1 VDSAGNLNSHKRI
14 PALDGLRG
22 IAILAVFF
30 RHYAGGLE
38 KTATSTGLH
47 VLGMIFN
54 FGWSGV
60 DLFFVLSG
68 FLITGILYDTK
79 GKPGYYK
86 NFYARRIL
94 RIFPPYY
101 LLAAIYLMLTPVL
114 AAHWKWGQLYFL
126 VYLGYPLALIWP
138 ALAEVSPF
146 VHLTH
151 LWSLCAEE
159 QFYMIWPWTIARL
172 RSSAA
177 ILRACLA
184 LAAATLL
191 LRAAICVTGWVDI
204 NWTHDFLGCRMD
216 ALAVGAAI
224 AIAVRGPL
232 RDKIMKWA
240 PAVFFPAVASVIAIC
255 FLRRTVDHTDPAIAT
270 LGFSLI
276 ALAYGA
282 LLTLALRKGTW
293 LERLL
298 SLGVLRTFGKYSYAM
313 YLFDFPLTV
322 FLSPKREY
330 FIAAI
335 HSYAIGSGVFL
346 VFCLLVNLL
355 VAATSF
361 HLVESP
367 IMRLKTRFN
376 YAYLRP
382 TETANRKD

>member
-1 VDSAGNLNSHKRI
+1 MDSVNELNFRKRI

-68 FLITGILYDTK
+68 FLITGILYDTEAR
-79 GKPGYYK
+79 PGYYR
-86 NFYARRIL
+86 NFYLRRVL

-101 LLAAIYLMLTPVL
+101 LLAVIYLALTPVL
-114 AAHWKWGQLYFL
+114 AAHWKWGQLSFL

-138 ALAEVSPF
+138 GLGEVSPF
-146 VHLTH
+146 VHVTH

-172 RSSAA
+172 RSGVA

-184 LAAATLL
+184 LGVVTLL
-191 LRAAICVTGWVDI
+191 LRIAICVTGWVDI

-232 RDKIMKWA
+232 RDTIVHWA
-240 PAVFFPAVASVIAIC
+240 PWVFFPSAVVVIAIC
-255 FLRRTVDHTDPAIAT
+255 FLRRTTDHIDPAIAT
-270 LGFSLI
+270 IGFSFI
-276 ALAYGA
+276 ALGYGA
-282 LLTLALRKGTW
+282 LLTLALRQGTW
-293 LERLL
+293 LERVL
-298 SLGVLRTFGKYSYAM
+298 SLGVLRIFGKYSYAM

-322 FLSPKREY
+322 FLSPKRDS
-330 FIAAI
+330 FIAAA

-355 VAATSF
+355 VAAASF
-361 HLVESP
+361 HFVESP

-376 YAYLRP
+376 YA
-382 TETANRKD
+382 

>member
-1 VDSAGNLNSHKRI
+1 VDSVKNLNFHKRI

-38 KTATSTGLH
+38 KTATATAWH
-47 VLGMIFN
+47 VLGMVFN

-68 FLITGILYDTK
+68 FLITGILYDTE
-79 GKPGYYK
+79 GRPGYYK
-86 NFYARRIL
+86 NFYVRRVL

-101 LLAAIYLMLTPVL
+101 LLAVIYLSLTSVL
-114 AAHWKWGQLYFL
+114 AAHWKWGQLSFL

-138 ALAEVSPF
+138 GLAEVSP
-146 VHLTH
+146 VVRITH

-159 QFYMIWPWTIARL
+159 QFYMLWPWTIARL
-172 RSSAA
+172 RSGTA

-184 LAAATLL
+184 LGVVTLL
-191 LRAAICVTGWVDI
+191 LRIAICVTGWVDI

-232 RDKIMKWA
+232 RDTIVNWA
-240 PAVFFPAVASVIAIC
+240 PVVFFSSTAIVIAIC
-255 FLRRTVDHTDPAIAT
+255 FLRRTTDHIDPAIAT
-270 LGFSLI
+270 IGFSFI
-276 ALAYGA
+276 ALGYGA
-282 LLTLALRKGTW
+282 LLTLALRQGTW
-293 LERLL
+293 LERVL
-298 SLGVLRTFGKYSYAM
+298 SLGVLRIFGKYSYAM

-322 FLSPKREY
+322 LLSPKRDY
-330 FIAAI
+330 FIAAV

-355 VAATSF
+355 VAAASF
-361 HLVESP
+361 HFVESP

-376 YAYLRP
+376 YA
-382 TETANRKD
+382 

>member
-1 VDSAGNLNSHKRI
+1 MTAATNLDLHKRI

-38 KTATSTGLH
+38 KTATSTALH
-47 VLGMIFN
+47 ILGMLFN

-68 FLITGILYDTK
+68 FLITGILFDTQ

-86 NFYARRIL
+86 NFYARRLL

-101 LLAAIYLMLTPVL
+101 LLAAIYLALTPLL
-114 AAHWKWGQLYFL
+114 AAHWKWGQLSFL

-138 ALAEVSPF
+138 ALAEVSPS
-146 VHLTH
+146 VHITH

-159 QFYMIWPWTIARL
+159 QFYLIWPWTIAKL
-172 RSSAA
+172 RTSRA
-177 ILRACLA
+177 ILRVCLA
-184 LAAATLL
+184 LAIATLL
-191 LRAAICVTGWVDI
+191 FRIAICVTGWVDI
-204 NWTHDFLGCRMD
+204 TWTHDFLGCRMD
-216 ALAVGAAI
+216 ALAIGAAI

-232 RDKIMKWA
+232 ENRLMKWA
-240 PAVFFPAVASVIAIC
+240 PIIFPLAAVSVIAIC
-255 FLRRTVDHTDPAIAT
+255 LFRRTTDHSDPAIAT
-270 LGFSLI
+270 IGFTLI

-282 LLTLALRKGTW
+282 LIVLALRHGTW

-298 SLGVLRTFGKYSYAM
+298 STRVLRLFGKYSYAM

-322 FLSPKREY
+322 FLSPRREF
-330 FIAAI
+330 FIAAS
-335 HSYAIGSGVFL
+335 HSYAIGSAVFL
-346 VFCLLVNLL
+346 LVCLLVNLL
-355 VAATSF
+355 VAAASF
-361 HLVESP
+361 HFVESP

-376 YAYLRP
+376 YA
-382 TETANRKD
+382 